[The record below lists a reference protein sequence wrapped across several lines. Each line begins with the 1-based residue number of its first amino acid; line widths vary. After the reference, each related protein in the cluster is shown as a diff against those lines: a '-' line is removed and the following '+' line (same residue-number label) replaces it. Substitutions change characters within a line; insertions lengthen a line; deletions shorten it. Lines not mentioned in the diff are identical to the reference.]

1 MYSQSIFLIF
11 SLWEHTTM
19 FLECPLIK
27 ILSES
32 VIWLF
37 LGETI
42 DNVADTFKQRLLQEE
57 DKEKQVS

>member
-1 MYSQSIFLIF
+1 
-11 SLWEHTTM
+11 M
-19 FLECPLIK
+19 FWISSDWTDIEIK
-27 ILSES
+27 IDRVRYLN
-32 VIWLF
+32 LN